1 MILGLKI
8 KVNIAATKLITSAI
22 NRPKKISLLMYEV
35 LKISTLPATM
45 QTRLIKYTDM
55 KSRIITIITLVDPSE
70 TSSHS
75 KMYSLRFIVIIE
87 NNLRVNLIMIKSWP
101 TTILVED
108 INFIIL

>member
-1 MILGLKI
+1 
-8 KVNIAATKLITSAI
+8 
-22 NRPKKISLLMYEV
+22 
-35 LKISTLPATM
+35 M
-45 QTRLIKYTDM
+45 QTRLIKYTDI

-87 NNLRVNLIMIKSWP
+87 NNPRVNLIMIKSWP